1 MKNFNI
7 IAKIKNIFAAKKD
20 YTALQVENF
29 EEHGYDLKLLRE
41 GKTVW
46 KGQLCNTRVCYDCH
60 LATKAIAFSDRR
72 QPNINTNFT
81 MFWCGTPGA
90 ATDTI
95 VIGKWSLNLGS
106 YPKDKVVE
114 LLRQHI
120 PADNFF
126 SEHDN
131 DSIERAFKV

>member
-1 MKNFNI
+1 MKTFNI
-7 IAKIKNIFAAKKD
+7 IAKIKNIFAKKD
-20 YTALQVENF
+20 YTALQVENS

-46 KGQLCNTRVCYDCH
+46 KGQLRNTRVCYDCH
-60 LATKAIAFSDRR
+60 LTKKAIEFSDRR

-81 MFWCGTPGA
+81 MFWCGTPGT

-95 VIGKWSLNLGS
+95 VIGNWSLNLGS
-106 YPKDKVVE
+106 YPKDKIVE
-114 LLRQHI
+114 ILRKHI

>member
-1 MKNFNI
+1 MNIFNI
-7 IAKIKNIFAAKKD
+7 IAKIKNIFAKKD
-20 YTALQVENF
+20 YTALQAENF

-41 GKTVW
+41 GKTAW

-60 LATKAIAFSDRR
+60 LAKKAISFSDRR

-95 VIGKWSLNLGS
+95 VIGDWTLNLGS

-114 LLRQHI
+114 LLRKHI
-120 PADNFF
+120 PADNFY
-126 SEHDN
+126 SEHD
-131 DSIERAFKV
+131 DETIERAFKV

>member
-1 MKNFNI
+1 MKTFNI
-7 IAKIKNIFAAKKD
+7 IAKIKNIFAKKD

-29 EEHGYDLKLLRE
+29 EERGYDLKLLRE

-60 LATKAIAFSDRR
+60 LAKKAIGFSDRR
-72 QPNINTNFT
+72 QPNINMNFT

-95 VIGKWSLNLGS
+95 VIGNWSLNLGS

-114 LLRQHI
+114 LLRKHI